1 MTSDRSLKSNQH
13 YACSKQNSALQSEYP
28 GRWLLYICVYIYIY
42 IYIYYSLVMNRQ
54 KRRWLKIYSEPT
66 HSCLNNS
73 KTLCIACRQMQ
84 TWLYR
89 RKPRWAFML
98 WQWAAKLNNHS
109 IKSNYGIHCC
119 ILLVSSLLLTGC
131 GQVALKKVVDQWLQ
145 MDNTAR
151 VEVRRAAQLLVD
163 DVVCQESILSF
174 I

>member
-1 MTSDRSLKSNQH
+1 MKGLILILISIT
-13 YACSKQNSALQSEYP
+13 P
-28 GRWLLYICVYIYIY
+28 WLCTV
-42 IYIYYSLVMNRQ
+42 
-54 KRRWLKIYSEPT
+54 RRWLKINSELN

-174 I
+174 IYYGTISHMSYRHRPIMVPPLSLSPGSRLGDSTW